1 MEVPVLA
8 GAVSTVIF
16 AVRRCRWSSR
26 PRAQDLASYSL
37 GNIVLANVGNV
48 IHSIYIVHL
57 PFGPISWL
65 HGFHVVT
72 TAMMLFWYV
81 RHALLR
87 RMPGVR
93 ISTHAADHPNVVM
106 LPTR

>member
-1 MEVPVLA
+1 MVVKA
-8 GAVSTVIF
+8 ARTK
-16 AVRRCRWSSR
+16 
-26 PRAQDLASYSL
+26 DLASYSL

-81 RHALLR
+81 RQRCCGACPAYAFLPTLLTTP
-87 RMPGVR
+87 MW
-93 ISTHAADHPNVVM
+93 VM

>member
-1 MEVPVLA
+1 MVVKA
-8 GAVSTVIF
+8 ARTK
-16 AVRRCRWSSR
+16 
-26 PRAQDLASYSL
+26 DLASYSL

-81 RHALLR
+81 RQLLR

-93 ISTHAADHPNVVM
+93 ISTHAADHPNVGHAPDALTM
-106 LPTR
+106 AFLA